1 MASPRAPRN
10 DAATAAQVIYD
21 FQVDVWRVAVSIYNH
36 ALTNGL
42 TEAKAESA
50 VETFCEA
57 YVEVVKGYVGN
68 EDAELFE
75 GLSANVHLAPTMCHP
90 SCGKHWLTTQTQFP
104 SCAI

>member
-1 MASPRAPRN
+1 M
-10 DAATAAQVIYD
+10 
-21 FQVDVWRVAVSIYNH
+21 SIYNH

-75 GLSANVHLAPTMCHP
+75 VKAS
-90 SCGKHWLTTQTQFP
+90 TTPKDTALHKFLKKMQEKDEDKAVIKFHGENFQWIEVRQVEGYFIGGA
-104 SCAI
+104 S

>member
-1 MASPRAPRN
+1 MLGRFGHHRRGASEAP
-10 DAATAAQVIYD
+10 ASAQVIYD

-75 GLSANVHLAPTMCHP
+75 VKAS
-90 SCGKHWLTTQTQFP
+90 TTPKDTP
-104 SCAI
+104 IK